1 MRPPTNASISRR
13 WQIAIAAFVL
23 LLALTFAIG
32 ARSFPEASGYA
43 GIGPAFVPFI
53 VAAFLGL
60 LGALLLYQALT
71 GGFRRFEMAA
81 SESSPNRIGAI
92 WLSAGILSMAALIRP
107 LGFPIAAITLFVL
120 VARAF
125 GSRRSGRDVLIGA
138 ALVFPIFWLFTLVLD
153 VNLPRL
159 VNDWL

>member
-1 MRPPTNASISRR
+1 MTTQINTTTRR
-13 WQIAIAAFVL
+13 WQIAISLFVL
-23 LLALTFAIG
+23 LLAAVFGIG
-32 ARSFPEASGYA
+32 ARLFPDASGYA

-53 VAAFLGL
+53 VAGFLAL
-60 LGALLLYQALT
+60 LGAALLYQALT
-71 GGFRRFEMAA
+71 GGFRRFEMTEPDAA
-81 SESSPNRIGAI
+81 PDRVGAI
-92 WLSAGILSMAALIRP
+92 WLSAGILAMAALIRP

-125 GSRRSGRDVLIGA
+125 GSRRLGRDIVIGA

-159 VNDWL
+159 VNDWI

>member
-1 MRPPTNASISRR
+1 LTASTTTAQRR
-13 WQIAIAAFVL
+13 WQIVIAAFVL
-23 LLALTFAIG
+23 LLALIFAIG

-53 VAAFLGL
+53 VAGFLAL
-60 LGALLLYQALT
+60 VGALLLYQALT
-71 GGFRRFEMAA
+71 GGFRRFEMATSDA
-81 SESSPNRIGAI
+81 SPDRVGAI
-92 WLSAGILSMAALIRP
+92 WLSAGILAMAALIRP

-138 ALVFPIFWLFTLVLD
+138 VLVFPIFWLFTLVLD

-159 VNDWL
+159 VNDWI

>member
-1 MRPPTNASISRR
+1 MLASV
-13 WQIAIAAFVL
+13 FGV
-23 LLALTFAIG
+23 G
-32 ARSFPEASGYA
+32 ARLFPEASGYA

-53 VAAFLGL
+53 VAAFLAI
-60 LGALLLYQALT
+60 LGATLLYQTLT
-71 GGFRRFEMAA
+71 GGFRRFELA
-81 SESSPNRIGAI
+81 SAELEQAPDRAGAI
-92 WLSAGILSMAALIRP
+92 WLSAGILAMAALIRP

-125 GSRRSGRDVLIGA
+125 GSRRIGRDVVIGA

-159 VNDWL
+159 INDWI